1 MPPKTEAEEHQLWRA
16 IRQLEPLRPTF
27 VSVTYGAGGSTRD
40 RTVRVTGRIAEETT
54 LTPMGHLTA
63 VNHSVAELRQV
74 IGSYAEVG
82 VRNVLALRG
91 DPPGDPNADW
101 IPHPDGLSY
110 AAELVR
116 LVRSVG
122 DFCVG
127 VAAFPEKH
135 PRSPDPE
142 TDVRYFL
149 AKCRA
154 GADFAITNMFFYPE
168 DYLRLRDRV
177 AAQGG
182 DVPII
187 PGIMPITSLR
197 VIEKALELG
206 GCRVPVQL
214 WERLQAVADDRA
226 AVREI
231 GVDYAAGM
239 CERLL
244 AEGVP
249 GLHFYTLNW
258 SRATRE
264 IYQRLGLYERA
275 LSAGGSWAQSAS
287 QREFGAHHRVGRLAA
302 GEEVERGQQVG
313 EARPAVEP
321 PRGGVGVPGGQQG
334 GAFGPPGGQPQ
345 QHAGADA
352 AALVVGR
359 HVQFGDL
366 ERVVQP
372 GRGGRGAAAGGQR
385 PAHRVVPPLAGRP
398 VEAVAEA
405 DRLAG
410 SVVGDRQR
418 AEPRVDGVP
427 GHDRPAAR
435 QQLRGWPHRR
445 RVHRDQLVEPG
456 GELARVQ
463 LGDGDR

>member
-1 MPPKTEAEEHQLWRA
+1 MPPSPRRPAAPSGAATRQARHAAAIRDLIAAGGESFSFEFMPPKTDAEEQQLWRA

-40 RTVRVTGRIAEETT
+40 RTVRVTGRIAAETT
-54 LTPMGHLTA
+54 LTPVGHLTA

-74 IGSYAEVG
+74 IGSYAAVG

-101 IPHPDGLSY
+101 VAHADGLGY

-142 TDVRYFL
+142 TDARYFL

-197 VIEKALELG
+197 VISKALELG

-264 IYQRLGLYERA
+264 IYQRLGL
-275 LSAGGSWAQSAS
+275 GGVWGGGQPPHKRGVPGVAPPGSTGP
-287 QREFGAHHRVGRLAA
+287 REFG
-302 GEEVERGQQVG
+302 
-313 EARPAVEP
+313 
-321 PRGGVGVPGGQQG
+321 
-334 GAFGPPGGQPQ
+334 
-345 QHAGADA
+345 
-352 AALVVGR
+352 
-359 HVQFGDL
+359 
-366 ERVVQP
+366 
-372 GRGGRGAAAGGQR
+372 
-385 PAHRVVPPLAGRP
+385 
-398 VEAVAEA
+398 
-405 DRLAG
+405 
-410 SVVGDRQR
+410 
-418 AEPRVDGVP
+418 
-427 GHDRPAAR
+427 
-435 QQLRGWPHRR
+435 
-445 RVHRDQLVEPG
+445 
-456 GELARVQ
+456 
-463 LGDGDR
+463 

>member
-1 MPPKTEAEEHQLWRA
+1 MPPSPPRSRPSAGVNAGHATGQPHSPLIRELLATGRQAFSFEFMPPKTEAEEHQLWRA
-16 IRQLEPLRPTF
+16 IRQLAPVRSTF
-27 VSVTYGAGGSTRD
+27 ASVTYGAGGSTRD

-54 LTPMGHLTA
+54 LTPVGHLTA

-74 IGSYAEVG
+74 IGSYAAVG
-82 VRNVLALRG
+82 VRNILALRG

-116 LVRSVG
+116 LVRSAG

-135 PRSPDPE
+135 PRSPDQD
-142 TDVRYFL
+142 TDVHYLL
-149 AKCRA
+149 AKYRA

-197 VIEKALELG
+197 VIERALELG
-206 GCRVPVQL
+206 GCRVPTEV
-214 WERLQAVADDRA
+214 WERLQGVAEDPA

-231 GVDYAAGM
+231 GVEYAAWM
-239 CERLL
+239 CEQLL

-264 IYQRLGLYERA
+264 IYQRLGLAER
-275 LSAGGSWAQSAS
+275 G
-287 QREFGAHHRVGRLAA
+287 LAA
-302 GEEVERGQQVG
+302 T
-313 EARPAVEP
+313 ARSGSSP
-321 PRGGVGVPGGQQG
+321 PIT
-334 GAFGPPGGQPQ
+334 A
-345 QHAGADA
+345 
-352 AALVVGR
+352 
-359 HVQFGDL
+359 
-366 ERVVQP
+366 
-372 GRGGRGAAAGGQR
+372 
-385 PAHRVVPPLAGRP
+385 
-398 VEAVAEA
+398 
-405 DRLAG
+405 
-410 SVVGDRQR
+410 
-418 AEPRVDGVP
+418 
-427 GHDRPAAR
+427 
-435 QQLRGWPHRR
+435 
-445 RVHRDQLVEPG
+445 
-456 GELARVQ
+456 
-463 LGDGDR
+463 